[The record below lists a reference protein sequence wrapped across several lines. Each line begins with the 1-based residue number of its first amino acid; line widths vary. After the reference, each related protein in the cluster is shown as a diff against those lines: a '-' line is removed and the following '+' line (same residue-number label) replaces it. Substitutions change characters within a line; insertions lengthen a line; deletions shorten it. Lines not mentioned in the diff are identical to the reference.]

1 MEEGILSHTNHKVG
15 MPLLMSDKE
24 YFRMKNTTRN
34 LMKGLIHHKD
44 IEVLNA
50 YSRSNRVL
58 KYMKQKLI
66 KLKEII
72 NTYLQFQEISM
83 TSRTSRWKF
92 NKEIEYFSS
101 IIQLDVT
108 EFI

>member
-1 MEEGILSHTNHKVG
+1 
-15 MPLLMSDKE
+15 MPLLMSDKRILQNEE
-24 YFRMKNTTRN
+24 YYQGV
-34 LMKGLIHHKD
+34 KGLIHHKD

-72 NTYLQFQEISM
+72 NTHTYNFKRFQ
-83 TSRTSRWKF
+83 WLVGQVDG
-92 NKEIEYFSS
+92 NS
-101 IIQLDVT
+101 IKK
-108 EFI
+108 

>member
-34 LMKGLIHHKD
+34 LRKGLIHHKD

-50 YSRSNRVL
+50 YSHSNRVL

-72 NTYLQFQEISM
+72 NTHNFKRFQ
-83 TSRTSRWKF
+83 WLVGKVDG
-92 NKEIEYFSS
+92 NS
-101 IIQLDVT
+101 IKK
-108 EFI
+108 